1 MRSGPARGAP
11 RMTLA
16 QLRLILRRESRRMW
30 VRATI
35 YCGLAIVT
43 ALVGALV
50 KTWIPESLAG
60 RIGADSVGNL
70 LGILAASMLA
80 VTTFSLSTMVSAYS
94 SASTNATPRA
104 ARLLIADS
112 SAQGALA
119 TFIGAFLFSV
129 VGLIALSTGLYG
141 DSGRVVLFA
150 ATVLVIVLITLT
162 LLRWIEQLSS
172 FGRLG
177 ATINLVEDVTRRAV
191 QQYLADPHLGAAPSP
206 GLPDDAVRLE
216 THEIGYIE
224 HIDVALLA
232 EIASEHSAEIHVVAL
247 PGVFATPGRAL
258 LAARGLPAT
267 DAVAERLRSAFTIS
281 DERSF
286 EQDPRFGFVV
296 LTEIGCR
303 ALSPGINDAGTAIDI
318 IGTATRLL
326 CEWARAG
333 GDRPSAEIRHARV
346 FVPAVTIDDVFGDVF
361 PPIARDGAAVVEIGI
376 RLQKGLAAIA
386 ASGDPAFAEAAS
398 RIAGLAMARAMA
410 ALAFEPD
417 RTLLRRTVIEAGHS
431 VDGRVG

>member
-1 MRSGPARGAP
+1 
-11 RMTLA
+11 MTLA
-16 QLRLILRRESRRMW
+16 QLRLVLRRESRRMW
-30 VRATI
+30 VRATV
-35 YCGLAIVT
+35 YCGLAVVT
-43 ALVGALV
+43 ALIGALV

-80 VTTFSLSTMVSAYS
+80 VTTFSLSTMVAAYS
-94 SASTNATPRA
+94 SASTGATPRA
-104 ARLLIADS
+104 TRLLIADS

-177 ATINLVEDVTRRAV
+177 ATINLVEAVTRRAV
-191 QQYLADPHLGAAPSP
+191 HAHVADPHLGAAPCP
-206 GLPDDAVRLE
+206 GVPEDARRIEALD
-216 THEIGYIE
+216 IGYVE
-224 HIDVALLA
+224 HVDVALLA
-232 EIASEHSAEIHVVAL
+232 AIAAEHAAEIHVVSL
-247 PGVFATPGRAL
+247 PGVFAAPGRAL

-267 DAVAERLRSAFTIS
+267 DDMAARLRGAFTIS

-286 EQDPRFGFVV
+286 EQDPRYGFVV
-296 LTEIGCR
+296 LTEIGSR
-303 ALSPGINDAGTAIDI
+303 ALSAGINDAGTAIDV
-318 IGTATRLL
+318 IGTATRLM
-326 CEWARAG
+326 CEWARATVA
-333 GDRPSAEIRHARV
+333 PPPPEVRHARV
-346 FVPAVTIDDVFGDVF
+346 FVPAVDVDDVFGDLY
-361 PPIARDGAAVVEIGI
+361 PPLARDGAPLVEIGI

-386 ASGDPAFAEAAS
+386 ACGQPAFAAAAQ
-398 RIAGLAMARAMA
+398 RHAGLALTRAMT
-410 ALAFEPD
+410 ALSFEPD
-417 RTLLRRTVIEAGHS
+417 RALLRCAVIEAGDG
-431 VDGRVG
+431 VDGRMA

>member
-43 ALVGALV
+43 ALVAALV

-112 SAQGALA
+112 GAQGALA
-119 TFIGAFLFSV
+119 TFIGAFLFAV
-129 VGLIALSTGLYG
+129 VGLIALSTGIYG

-191 QQYLADPHLGAAPSP
+191 QKYAADPYLGAAPSP
-206 GLPDDAVRLE
+206 GVPADATPFE
-216 THEIGYIE
+216 AQDIGYVE

-232 EIASEHSAEIHVVAL
+232 AIAAEHNGEIHVMSL
-247 PGVFATPGRAL
+247 PGVFAAPGRAL
-258 LAARGLPAT
+258 VAARGLPAT
-267 DAVAERLRSAFTIS
+267 DAVVERLRSAFTIS

-286 EQDPRFGFVV
+286 EQDPRYGFVV
-296 LTEIGCR
+296 LTEIGSR
-303 ALSPGINDAGTAIDI
+303 ALSASINDAGTAIDI
-318 IGTATRLL
+318 IGTVTRLM
-326 CEWARAG
+326 CEWARLGVPAG
-333 GDRPSAEIRHARV
+333 ATDIRHARV
-346 FVPAVTIDDVFGDVF
+346 FVPAIDIDDVFGDLY
-361 PPIARDGAAVVEIGI
+361 PSLARDGAGLVEIGI
-376 RLQKGLAAIA
+376 RMQKGLAAIA
-386 ASGDPAFAEAAS
+386 ASGDPAFAAAAS
-398 RIAGLAMARAMA
+398 RHAGLAMARAMT
-410 ALAFEPD
+410 ALTFEPD
-417 RTLLRRTVIEAGHS
+417 RELLRRTVIEAGDS
-431 VDGRVG
+431 VDGRSG

>member
-1 MRSGPARGAP
+1 
-11 RMTLA
+11 MTLA
-16 QLRLILRRESRRMW
+16 QLKLILRRELRRMW

-35 YCGLAIVT
+35 YCALAIVT

-80 VTTFSLSTMVSAYS
+80 VSTFSLSTMVSAYG

-129 VGLIALSTGLYG
+129 VGLIALSTGIYG

-172 FGRLG
+172 FGRVG

-191 QQYLADPHLGAAPSP
+191 RRYLDDPHLGAAPSP
-206 GLPDDAVRLE
+206 GVPDDAVRID
-216 THEIGYIE
+216 TREIGYIE
-224 HIDVALLA
+224 HVDIALLA
-232 EIASEHSAEIHVVAL
+232 ELAAEHDGEIHVAAL

-258 LAARGLPAT
+258 VATRGLPAT
-267 DAVAERLRSAFTIS
+267 EAVTRRVRSAFTIS

-296 LTEIGCR
+296 LTEIGSR

-326 CEWARAG
+326 CEWARETPAEA
-333 GDRPSAEIRHARV
+333 RAEIRHARV
-346 FVPAVTIDDVFGDVF
+346 FVPAVTVDDVFGDVVV
-361 PPIARDGAAVVEIGI
+361 PIARDGAAVVEIAI

-386 ASGDPAFAEAAS
+386 ACGNPDFAAAA
-398 RIAGLAMARAMA
+398 RHHAGLAMARAMA
-410 ALAFEPD
+410 ALDFEPD
-417 RTLLRRTVIEAGHS
+417 REVLRRTVIEAGGL
-431 VDGRVG
+431 VDGHCG